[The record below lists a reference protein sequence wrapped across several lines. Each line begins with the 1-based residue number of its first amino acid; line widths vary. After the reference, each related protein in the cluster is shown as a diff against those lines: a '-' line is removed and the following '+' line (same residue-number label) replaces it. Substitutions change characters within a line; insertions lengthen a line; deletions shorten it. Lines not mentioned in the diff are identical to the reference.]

1 MTGAKKRRH
10 VRVRSKISAQQMQS
24 LAFSYGTL
32 VEAQNSLPPNT
43 QIGLAELIQRH
54 DKLAEAWR
62 RGQFLRNLRNLA
74 SVPVTL
80 DEAARRLNLNGADA
94 LQTILETDSEAGD
107 TWHQMRYDA
116 FTKIKVALTRTALEG
131 NQTAIR
137 AVENLL
143 HAEMNHRTAPKLT
156 ITDIA
161 NVTGRSRHL
170 VYNWTQRNNLPLGLD
185 KTIELKDF
193 IRWFEAFTA
202 ENAVAKNG
210 GKADKESRL
219 HAMKAD
225 VIEIELRRQRN
236 ELLDRDEVMAGILA
250 RHQVLINSMR
260 HKAPQ
265 IAQLCQG
272 QKPERIVKIITD
284 SLSDICRELCQV
296 PAQLC
301 LPEPAAKA
309 YQNVLEM
316 LNDGFGKNED

>member
-1 MTGAKKRRH
+1 
-10 VRVRSKISAQQMQS
+10 MQS

-43 QIGLAELIQRH
+43 QVGLAELIQRH
-54 DKLAEAWR
+54 DKLAEAWH

-74 SVPVTL
+74 SVPVSL
-80 DEAARRLNLNGADA
+80 DEAAKRLNLNGPDD
-94 LQTILETDSEAGD
+94 LRRILETDAEAGD
-107 TWHQMRYDA
+107 LWRQSRHDA
-116 FTKIKVALTRTALEG
+116 FIKIKVALTRTALEG

-185 KTIELKDF
+185 KTIELKNF

-202 ENAVAKNG
+202 EDAIAKNG
-210 GKADKESRL
+210 GKGNKESRL

-225 VIEIELRRQRN
+225 VIEIELRRRRN
-236 ELLDRDEVMAGILA
+236 DLLDRDEVMAGIVA

-272 QKPERIVKIITD
+272 QQPERVIKIITD
-284 SLSDICRELCQV
+284 ALGDICRELCQV

-316 LNDGFGKNED
+316 LNDGFGKNDH